1 MQTEPKYW
9 FPAKRYGWGWGVP
22 SAWQGWLVMGAFL
35 VLVLAG
41 SFLFPPGVQLSPYLA
56 YVAVLCGLLIGVCWA
71 QGRAAALAVGQRRTH
86 LSFGEVTGHK
96 THQTPSVA

>member
-22 SAWQGWLVMGAFL
+22 SVWQGWLVMGAFL

-41 SFLFPPGVQLSPYLA
+41 SFLFPPGVQLGPYLA
-56 YVAVLCGLLIGVCWA
+56 YVAVLCGLLIGVCWLK
-71 QGRAAALAVGQRRTH
+71 GEPPRWRSGKDERT
-86 LSFGEVTGHK
+86 
-96 THQTPSVA
+96 